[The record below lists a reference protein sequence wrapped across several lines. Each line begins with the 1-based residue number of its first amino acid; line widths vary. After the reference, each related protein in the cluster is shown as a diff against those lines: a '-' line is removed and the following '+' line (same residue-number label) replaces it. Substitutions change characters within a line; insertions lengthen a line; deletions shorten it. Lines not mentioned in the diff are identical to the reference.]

1 MLSHS
6 LKGSINEK
14 FYGNLKNRIDIT
26 IRSDNLLKNKTAI
39 GNLKIWFEVRSGDSK
54 DNLSLRGEEEKAIEA
69 IINQRYQQTKLL
81 TISGEDK
88 FKYYT
93 YYNLAVC
100 SQLGESPE
108 IYTDSITIFFIR
120 QSPICKITT
129 GGVVFNPYYS
139 IAISS
144 DTSKLDFGS
153 GDDVAYYWSC
163 EECQFLI
170 SKSPCSCD
178 IFKNNIERKS
188 RNIEIE
194 GGMASDMSKY
204 IISLTISLQNSGNVR
219 SCYSTIEILTMNK
232 AKPAPLVSILP
243 GYGGS
248 NITKSE
254 VYFVAD
260 ISKIQDLQIGIRS
273 YEWVLLEIVNRSN
286 PSIKY
291 SDKDKF
297 YAKILKNDYNIDL
310 PKRRELRDLSSS
322 SGITPDIT
330 PRILASPQSLPLVLG
345 IARDDVKLGFS
356 YSYGLNI
363 TYADGKSPAYSSI
376 NFDAPAPIPMR
387 YLQVVPESGV
397 EYQSLFT
404 FTFPSS
410 AESDSSDISY
420 IFYRKDCPNSNSTN
434 FTAFSI
440 ILKNTNS
447 FSTILSQG
455 LAYCDHQVLI
465 KLRIIS
471 GNDFIETSTTL
482 KVLPYDT
489 NSKNAAIK
497 SWLIDLESN
506 TTQYSLAQ
514 AMAML
519 QQISSVSTLNVISS
533 ENFKQV
539 FNTLAKYDT
548 YQIESILASLNP
560 DEQVN
565 YFEHL
570 LIILLGLTRS
580 SQTNFELITAVITKV
595 YNYVEKAKKI
605 SGGTKIFEDAVATMS
620 SVADFLLY
628 SSNSASNEAK
638 KQIYNQI
645 VNILDTLVQ
654 QKLTEIIPGGHVY
667 QIASPN
673 IAISIKVEGF
683 SSFVNTE
690 KYLTISNQTIYL
702 PAGLK
707 IMYNN
712 NSQRCE
718 TSLCAISTV
727 LYSLSFNPYQDIKN
741 NTNIDTEF
749 LTNSSTINEKVNKS
763 TIKQIYSDLRNTTKL
778 DLIVD
783 RQKVYS
789 KVLFISFYAG
799 NYSLQ
804 SKLSLFDTTLA
815 IDELVTSSTF
825 KAQILLT
832 QSAAKDKI
840 SPKIPVFYIA
850 ANNSWSNSRC
860 ELNFSIDSS
869 SSVATQNINSP
880 LSQNVSEGYA
890 LITCGVIGFKG
901 QSQYPRA
908 SLVLAI
914 DSIENFDDIAIFKG
928 NKKKEAFSTTNAIPI
943 VIASGITMI
952 AIIFGLILYKLDNSH
967 RLPLSIEA
975 LYHYEPKTETTRV
988 LSGSCFDKLGIFFTQ
1003 LRKVGFLSVC
1013 NSVQLSEGSPGVN
1026 INPNAVIPFGAN
1038 PKVFDERS
1046 PQLSIDYNT
1055 EVTDRQEMAFMKDI
1069 AIQGTLTGEKADEIC
1084 KSLCIKRYT
1093 MRYVEEKNDK
1103 MKASLCSY
1111 LMVKNLF

>member
-6 LKGSINEK
+6 SKGSINER
-14 FYGNLKNRIDIT
+14 FYGSSKNRIDIN
-26 IRSDNLLKNKTAI
+26 IRSDIILKNKTLI
-39 GNLKIWFEVRSGDSK
+39 GNLKIWFEVRTGNSK
-54 DNLSLRGEEEKAIEA
+54 ENLSLRGEEEKAIEA
-69 IINQRYQQTKLL
+69 IINQRFLQTKFL

-93 YYNLAVC
+93 YYNLTVC

-108 IYTDSITIFFIR
+108 IYIDSITIFFIR
-120 QSPICKITT
+120 QSPICKITA
-129 GGVVFNPYYS
+129 GGIVFNPFYT

-144 DTSKLDFGS
+144 ETSSLDFGS

-163 EECQFLI
+163 EECQFLV

-178 IFKNNIERKS
+178 IFKNKIERKS

-204 IISLTISLQNSGNVR
+204 KISLSISLQNSGNVR

-248 NITKSE
+248 NISKSE

-260 ISKIQDLQIGIRS
+260 ISKIEDLQTGIKS
-273 YEWVLLEIVNRSN
+273 YEWVLLEIINRTN
-286 PSIKY
+286 PSMKY

-310 PKRRELRDLSSS
+310 PKRRELQDASSN
-322 SGITPDIT
+322 SGITPEVT

-345 IARDDVKLGFS
+345 IARDDVKPGFS

-376 NFDAPAPIPMR
+376 NFDAPAPISMR
-387 YLQVVPESGV
+387 NLLAVPESGL
-397 EYQSLFT
+397 EYQNLFT
-404 FTFPSS
+404 FTFLSS
-410 AESDSSDISY
+410 TESDSSDISY

-434 FTAFSI
+434 FTTVSI

-455 LAYCDHQVLI
+455 LAYCDYQVLI

-471 GNDFIETSTTL
+471 GNDFIETSTTV

-497 SWLIDLESN
+497 LWLMDLESN
-506 TTQYSLAQ
+506 TTQYSIAQ

-519 QQISSVSTLNVISS
+519 HQISSASTLNEISS

-548 YQIESILASLNP
+548 YQIESILASFNP
-560 DEQVN
+560 DEQVI

-570 LIILLGLTRS
+570 LIILLGLTKS
-580 SQTNFELITAVITKV
+580 SQTNFELITVVIAKV
-595 YNYVEKAKKI
+595 YNYIDKAKKI

-620 SVADFLLY
+620 SVAEFLLY
-628 SSNSASNEAK
+628 SSSSTPNDAK

-645 VNILDTLVQ
+645 VNILDSLVH

-683 SSFVNTE
+683 SSFANTE

-707 IMYNN
+707 ILYKN

-741 NTNIDTEF
+741 NTNIETES

-763 TIKQIYSDLRNTTKL
+763 TIKQIYNDLRNTTKL
-778 DLIVD
+778 DFIVD

-789 KVLFISFYAG
+789 KILFLSFYAG

-815 IDELVTSSTF
+815 IDELVTSSKF

-840 SPKIPVFYIA
+840 SPKIPVYYIA

-860 ELNFSIDSS
+860 ELNFSIDLSS
-869 SSVATQNINSP
+869 SAATQTKNSP
-880 LSQNVSEGYA
+880 LSQNISDGYA
-890 LITCGVIGFKG
+890 LITCGAIGFSG

-908 SLVLAI
+908 TLVLAI
-914 DSIENFDDIAIFKG
+914 DSIENFEDVASYRG
-928 NKKKEAFSTTNAIPI
+928 NKKKETFSVTNVTPIMIAF
-943 VIASGITMI
+943 GITMI
-952 AIIFGLILYKLDNSH
+952 VIIVGLIFYKLDSSH
-967 RLPLSIEA
+967 RLQLSIEA
-975 LYHYEPKTETTRV
+975 LYQYVPKYETVSV
-988 LSGSCFDKLGIFFTQ
+988 LSGSCLEKLGIFFTQ
-1003 LRKVGFLSVC
+1003 MRKVGFLSVS
-1013 NSVQLSEGSPGVN
+1013 NKAQLNEASPSAN
-1026 INPNAVIPFGAN
+1026 INPNAEIPFGAN
-1038 PKVFDERS
+1038 PKEQVLLI
-1046 PQLSIDYNT
+1046 PLSKVYFRFSLICL
-1055 EVTDRQEMAFMKDI
+1055 KD
-1069 AIQGTLTGEKADEIC
+1069 
-1084 KSLCIKRYT
+1084 
-1093 MRYVEEKNDK
+1093 
-1103 MKASLCSY
+1103 
-1111 LMVKNLF
+1111 F